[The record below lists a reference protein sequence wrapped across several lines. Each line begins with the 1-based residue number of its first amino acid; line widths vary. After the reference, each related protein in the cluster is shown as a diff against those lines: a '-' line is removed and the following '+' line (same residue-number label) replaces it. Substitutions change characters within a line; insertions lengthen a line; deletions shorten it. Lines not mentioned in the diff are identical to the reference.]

1 MLNVES
7 RNPSEAF
14 FEHCWA
20 LAGLNIR
27 GIFNVRT
34 RVTVDISILDSAIR

>member
-1 MLNVES
+1 MLSAET

-14 FEHCWA
+14 FEHCRA

-34 RVTVDISILDSAIR
+34 RVTVDISIIDSAIR